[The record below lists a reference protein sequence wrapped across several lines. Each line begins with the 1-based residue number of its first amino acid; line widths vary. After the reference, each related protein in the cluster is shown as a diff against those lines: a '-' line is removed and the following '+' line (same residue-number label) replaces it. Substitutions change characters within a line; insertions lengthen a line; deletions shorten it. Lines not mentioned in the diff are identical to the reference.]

1 MEIKVKAVGDSAE
14 KSTQQREQELLD
26 KHEQSLEQK
35 ETTSETPVV
44 KEVKEETPVEPKA
57 QEEKVEEEKPVL
69 EKADL
74 TEEEVLSHINK
85 RYNKNIDSVDDLF
98 ASRETQEELPED
110 VAAYL
115 KYKKDTGR
123 GIEDYVKLNQNFDD
137 MDPDNLLRKYFKE
150 TEEGL
155 DDEDIAF
162 KMEEF
167 DGDEELDEPSDIKR
181 KKIAKKKVIAKAKK
195 YFTELKEK
203 YNKPLESSGNEV
215 SQSDSKEY
223 QEYKQYLKD
232 AKTYE
237 EETTKKR
244 NWFDKKTNEVFSS
257 EFKGFEFT
265 LDDKR
270 VIFSPGNASELKS
283 AQSTPMNFVKKY
295 LDESGLIKDAKGY
308 HRALAIA
315 MNPDRFAQFF
325 YEQGKS
331 NATEDVMRKT
341 KNINMSERRVPES
354 TQKGGMQFKS
364 LSQAS
369 SRGLKIKSIKKK

>member
-1 MEIKVKAVGDSAE
+1 M
-14 KSTQQREQELLD
+14 
-26 KHEQSLEQK
+26 
-35 ETTSETPVV
+35 
-44 KEVKEETPVEPKA
+44 
-57 QEEKVEEEKPVL
+57 
-69 EKADL
+69 
-74 TEEEVLSHINK
+74 
-85 RYNKNIDSVDDLF
+85 
-98 ASRETQEELPED
+98 
-110 VAAYL
+110 
-115 KYKKDTGR
+115 
-123 GIEDYVKLNQNFDD
+123 
-137 MDPDNLLRKYFKE
+137 
-150 TEEGL
+150 
-155 DDEDIAF
+155 
-162 KMEEF
+162 
-167 DGDEELDEPSDIKR
+167 
-181 KKIAKKKVIAKAKK
+181 
-195 YFTELKEK
+195 
-203 YNKPLESSGNEV
+203 
-215 SQSDSKEY
+215 
-223 QEYKQYLKD
+223 KD

-295 LDESGLIKDAKGY
+295 LDDSGLIKDAKGY